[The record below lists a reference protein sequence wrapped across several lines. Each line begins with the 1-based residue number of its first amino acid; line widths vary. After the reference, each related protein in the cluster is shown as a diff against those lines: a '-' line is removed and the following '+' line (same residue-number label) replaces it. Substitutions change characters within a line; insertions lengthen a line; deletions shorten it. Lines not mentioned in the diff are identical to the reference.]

1 MLLIIIGIACIII
14 LLILIAAKIFSKNR
28 IKKFRNNYSKI
39 TLSMTKAQVI
49 ESIGNKYTANA
60 INGQEILIWKIEK
73 NSFIEREMLT
83 KFQSSEMTVTVTFEN
98 NIVVSCA
105 MT

>member
-1 MLLIIIGIACIII
+1 M
-14 LLILIAAKIFSKNR
+14 
-28 IKKFRNNYSKI
+28 
-39 TLSMTKAQVI
+39 
-49 ESIGNKYTANA
+49 GNKYTANA